1 MNKII
6 PSYFGVHQ
14 VYCHWVLTLPI
25 YHMVVCGCFCIF
37 EVHWGHWDFEIEI
50 LPALCWDFGRQRVCR
65 TTGRVQ
71 RDNCPAWF
79 LRNTSAWSWQLWKM
93 AVLRRSWVN
102 CHCIRLC
109 SYASSIIRY
118 FDVYAWLSLMVSDLF
133 RDGLDGRKVLCQTKK
148 RSSHIP
154 WDLTFQDHGSWVT
167 NGFYL
172 MIWISC
178 IQHGGWPSLVWC
190 HLVRISTG
198 DDVCVFF
205 STAVAG
211 CGKYRNS
218 HLKMLD
224 LSGPI
229 PKSWCSDSALFM
241 LGCDNF
247 RAWRSQFRQNR
258 WFGSWKSGC
267 RRASVEPLLQS
278 YNSESSWSLW
288 FLQVTI
294 NK

>member
-1 MNKII
+1 MHIR
-6 PSYFGVHQ
+6 SA
-14 VYCHWVLTLPI
+14 L
-25 YHMVVCGCFCIF
+25 
-37 EVHWGHWDFEIEI
+37 GHWDFEIEI

-109 SYASSIIRY
+109 SYASSIIIRH

-148 RSSHIP
+148 RSSHLP

-172 MIWISC
+172 IIWISC

-198 DDVCVFF
+198 DDVCVCF
-205 STAVAG
+205 SQLQLQDVASTGIHTWRCWTYLDPSLSLDAVIQ
-211 CGKYRNS
+211 
-218 HLKMLD
+218 H
-224 LSGPI
+224 
-229 PKSWCSDSALFM
+229 CSCLA
-241 LGCDNF
+241 
-247 RAWRSQFRQNR
+247 
-258 WFGSWKSGC
+258 
-267 RRASVEPLLQS
+267 
-278 YNSESSWSLW
+278 
-288 FLQVTI
+288 VTI
-294 NK
+294 LERDVLSSGRTGDLGHENQGAGGPPLNLYCNPTILNHPEAYDSYKSQ